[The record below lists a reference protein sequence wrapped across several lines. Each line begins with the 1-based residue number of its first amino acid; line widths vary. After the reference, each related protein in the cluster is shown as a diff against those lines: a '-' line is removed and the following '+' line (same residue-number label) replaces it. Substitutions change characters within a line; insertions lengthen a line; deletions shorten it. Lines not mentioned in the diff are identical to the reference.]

1 MIRNVILVIN
11 FSEKL
16 SPVVDFELKK
26 NTYLNEPFTGL
37 LIKDFSEYVFIKLI
51 FLEVVTWVVLVN
63 DAIVGKKVKNY
74 IHLRKSF
81 FMNDDRNDAFEH

>member
-1 MIRNVILVIN
+1 MIRNGILVIN

-37 LIKDFSEYVFIKLI
+37 LIKDFSEYI
-51 FLEVVTWVVLVN
+51 
-63 DAIVGKKVKNY
+63 
-74 IHLRKSF
+74 S
-81 FMNDDRNDAFEH
+81 